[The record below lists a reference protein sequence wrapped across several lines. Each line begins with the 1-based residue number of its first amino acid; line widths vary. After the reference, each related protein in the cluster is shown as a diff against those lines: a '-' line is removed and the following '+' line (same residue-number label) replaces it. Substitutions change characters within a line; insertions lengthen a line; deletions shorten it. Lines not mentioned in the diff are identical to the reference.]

1 MQRIQAAIIGGGAA
15 GFFAALRLAELLP
28 QLDVHIFEKSRH
40 LLSKVKVSGGGRCN
54 VTHACFD
61 PQQLTMYY
69 PRGQK
74 ELRGPFTRFGPRQT
88 VEWFRKAGVKLKT
101 EEDGRMFPSTD
112 SSQTIIDTFLSKAE
126 DYSIQIHT
134 EKGLTGLVREG
145 EKWRLEFSDQSVY
158 TAETVFLSPGSNSA
172 LWSLMSS
179 LGIKTVP
186 PVPSLFTFSI
196 RDKDLHAL
204 SGLSVPKVETTVQ
217 GTSYTS
223 EGPLLLTHWGMSG
236 PAILKLSA
244 FAARQLYDNGYK
256 FTITINYL
264 PDHPDTEKT
273 VTAYKIS
280 QSRKQTGTQSPFEEI
295 PRRLWLYLLQRAGID
310 AQKNW
315 ADISKQQ
322 VFRLL
327 TELCEG
333 IYQVDGKN
341 TFKEEFVTCGGI
353 DLKEINFTDYSL
365 KKLPGIF
372 AGGEFI
378 NVDAVTGG
386 FNFQNAWTSGYLAAE
401 GMADLLQKKRENNS
415 PS

>member
-172 LWSLMSS
+172 LWSLMSL
-179 LGIKTVP
+179 LGIK
-186 PVPSLFTFSI
+186 
-196 RDKDLHAL
+196 
-204 SGLSVPKVETTVQ
+204 KV
-217 GTSYTS
+217 
-223 EGPLLLTHWGMSG
+223 W
-236 PAILKLSA
+236 
-244 FAARQLYDNGYK
+244 
-256 FTITINYL
+256 
-264 PDHPDTEKT
+264 
-273 VTAYKIS
+273 
-280 QSRKQTGTQSPFEEI
+280 
-295 PRRLWLYLLQRAGID
+295 
-310 AQKNW
+310 
-315 ADISKQQ
+315 
-322 VFRLL
+322 
-327 TELCEG
+327 
-333 IYQVDGKN
+333 
-341 TFKEEFVTCGGI
+341 
-353 DLKEINFTDYSL
+353 
-365 KKLPGIF
+365 
-372 AGGEFI
+372 
-378 NVDAVTGG
+378 
-386 FNFQNAWTSGYLAAE
+386 
-401 GMADLLQKKRENNS
+401 NNK
-415 PS
+415 